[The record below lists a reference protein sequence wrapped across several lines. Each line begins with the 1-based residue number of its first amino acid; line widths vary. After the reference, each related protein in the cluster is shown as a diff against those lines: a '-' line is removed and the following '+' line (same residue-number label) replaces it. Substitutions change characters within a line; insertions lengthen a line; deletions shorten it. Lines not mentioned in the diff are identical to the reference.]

1 MIFVLINSLPNSFS
15 GCLGLVEGEIV
26 QIKEAVDYTEEFKAI
41 LGKAGVNKV
50 ACFQGLEEGKGKSML
65 WGRI

>member
-1 MIFVLINSLPNSFS
+1 M
-15 GCLGLVEGEIV
+15 VEGEIV

-50 ACFQGLEEGKGKSML
+50 AYSQGLEEGKGKSML